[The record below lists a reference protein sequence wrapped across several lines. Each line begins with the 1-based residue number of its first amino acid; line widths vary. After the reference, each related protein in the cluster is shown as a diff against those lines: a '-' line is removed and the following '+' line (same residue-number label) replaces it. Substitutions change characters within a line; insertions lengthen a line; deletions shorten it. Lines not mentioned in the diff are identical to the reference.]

1 MKFGIGF
8 PTCREGTAY
17 PVPYVR
23 PEDFSGIAQRA
34 EELGYYALWGND
46 HLTTPAAIRAT
57 QSAPPN
63 FYEPLITFASLA
75 AVTRRIRFML
85 GVVVLPER
93 EIILLA
99 KQLATLDQLSRGRL
113 LLGVGIGSY
122 REEFEAVHPEL
133 KGANRGRMMEEG
145 IAAVR
150 TLFSERRASF
160 SGRYVNFEDVE
171 LAPKPY
177 QQPFPILLNA
187 HADIALERVGATGDG
202 WIVAGLPVD
211 RTAEARHIVDA
222 AARNAGRDP
231 GSIPLHYQVWLSFGT
246 DRQSAFQKL
255 QRSQHWRRTLA
266 LRPDVGEEDQLER
279 FVAGNLVGSPEDVIQ
294 QIRSLQRQTRV
305 DHLGVVMLGET
316 TRELLE
322 DMQLFAREV
331 IPAFAGIF
339 GGIRL
344 HRARNALV
352 NLVAQF
358 NAHVLDRFE
367 IANPVGAVTSPGH
380 EVQAPIVCGEP
391 DLDAVRTPGST
402 PDRGEVQEW
411 FAGPPRWPALRI
423 SLVHPRVD
431 TRLMRVRRT
440 ILSSSAS

>member
-23 PEDFSGIAQRA
+23 PEEFPEIAQRA

-57 QSAPPN
+57 QPTPPN

-75 AVTRRIRFML
+75 SVTQRIRFML

-99 KQLATLDQLSRGRL
+99 KQLATLDQLSQGRL
-113 LLGVGIGSY
+113 MLGVGIGSY

-145 IAAVR
+145 VAGLR

-160 SGRYVNFEDVE
+160 SGKYVKFQDVE

-187 HADIALERVGATGDG
+187 HADVGLERVGATGDG

-211 RTAEARHIVDA
+211 RTVEAREVVDA
-222 AARNAGRDP
+222 AARRAGREP
-231 GSIPLHYQVWLSFGT
+231 ASILLHYQVWLSLGS
-246 DRQSAFQKL
+246 DRRSAIQKL
-255 QRSQHWRRTLA
+255 QRSQHWRRTVA
-266 LRPDVGEEDQLER
+266 VRPDLSDDEHLER
-279 FVAGNLVGSPEDVIQ
+279 FVAGNLLGSPTEVIQ
-294 QIRSLQRQTRV
+294 QIRFLQERTHA
-305 DHLGVVMLGET
+305 DHIGVVMLGET
-316 TRELLE
+316 TRELVD
-322 DMQLFAREV
+322 DMHLFALEV
-331 IPAFAGIF
+331 TPAFSG
-339 GGIRL
+339 
-344 HRARNALV
+344 
-352 NLVAQF
+352 
-358 NAHVLDRFE
+358 
-367 IANPVGAVTSPGH
+367 
-380 EVQAPIVCGEP
+380 
-391 DLDAVRTPGST
+391 
-402 PDRGEVQEW
+402 
-411 FAGPPRWPALRI
+411 
-423 SLVHPRVD
+423 
-431 TRLMRVRRT
+431 TR
-440 ILSSSAS
+440 